1 MSRFHRSESP
11 ATASLKSSAARA
23 QTPESALRARAQQM
37 PFYINPR
44 SAVRPSLENKL
55 PLSSFRDGSLS
66 RTPSRPELR
75 TGVYTPT
82 MDQLLM
88 HEYVPGNPKDPL
100 DVEVAFIVNSI
111 AHGLLVKHV
120 DPPLRAIPKR

>member
-1 MSRFHRSESP
+1 
-11 ATASLKSSAARA
+11 
-23 QTPESALRARAQQM
+23 
-37 PFYINPR
+37 
-44 SAVRPSLENKL
+44 
-55 PLSSFRDGSLS
+55 
-66 RTPSRPELR
+66 
-75 TGVYTPT
+75 VYTPT

>member
-1 MSRFHRSESP
+1 
-11 ATASLKSSAARA
+11 
-23 QTPESALRARAQQM
+23 M
-37 PFYINPR
+37 PFYINPW

-55 PLSSFRDGSLS
+55 LPSSFRDGSSS

-88 HEYVPGNPKDPL
+88 HEYVPGNLKDPL

-120 DPPLRAIPKR
+120 NPPLRAIPKR